1 MAGKPDSMIDSIS
14 CLQKPVPS
22 EFAILVKELEKHRAN
37 GVRCPL
43 RSTVAVE
50 LMKRDAL
57 GYRKA
62 GVHTFKDY
70 VALAV
75 QAKIVTVG
83 GGMGAEWI
91 SLSAGENSTSTCNGK
106 RFCALAI
113 PQKFQML
120 VKQLL
125 QSRSKGAVKPLRSA
139 VGQVLL
145 DHSKSVYKDAGFE
158 GFVDYTTA
166 AAEAGV
172 VQLGGAGGKA
182 WISLC
187 SGFE

>member
-1 MAGKPDSMIDSIS
+1 MPAASTVDVPLPGTKLPQGSIRMAGKPDSMIDSIS

-57 GYRKA
+57 AYRKA

-83 GGMGAEWI
+83 GGMQIATTHFHR
-91 SLSAGENSTSTCNGK
+91 NNHNGIFSV
-106 RFCALAI
+106 RF
-113 PQKFQML
+113 PF
-120 VKQLL
+120 
-125 QSRSKGAVKPLRSA
+125 
-139 VGQVLL
+139 
-145 DHSKSVYKDAGFE
+145 
-158 GFVDYTTA
+158 
-166 AAEAGV
+166 
-172 VQLGGAGGKA
+172 
-182 WISLC
+182 
-187 SGFE
+187 